1 MREVEMRMPPERL
14 SDSHTSKGNQLK
26 WEQDG
31 FWYKADAFGYESLA
45 EVLCSRILMHSS
57 LPAPVCYE
65 PVTVIYHG
73 KRYRGCR
80 SKNFK
85 GEQERLIP
93 VERLGRL
100 HTGLGLAQT
109 LARFAKTADRISYLV
124 DLVANITGL
133 MEFGSYLTQLLELDA
148 FFLNE
153 DRHTNN
159 IAVLYDE
166 QAGTYRPCPF
176 FDMGFSLFSDTL
188 QDYPLTEDYEACM
201 KRLKAKPFSR
211 DFDEQLDAA
220 NERYGCF
227 LKFDWSVEM
236 MCGELAR
243 LADEGNYTHEECRR
257 AEWVLRSQARKYA
270 YMMP

>member
-1 MREVEMRMPPERL
+1 MREVEIRMAPERF

-26 WEQDG
+26 WIQNG
-31 FWYKADAFGYESLA
+31 FWYKADAFGYESLS

-65 PVTVIYHG
+65 PVSIVYHG
-73 KRYRGCR
+73 RRYRGCR

-85 GEQERLIP
+85 GGQERLIP
-93 VERLGRL
+93 VERLCRL

-109 LARFAKTADRISYLV
+109 MARFSGTADRISYMV
-124 DLVANITGL
+124 DLVTNVTGL
-133 MEFGSYLTQLLELDA
+133 AEFGCYLAQLLELDA

-166 QAGTYRPCPF
+166 STGVYRLCPF
-176 FDMGFSLFSDTL
+176 FDMGLSLLADTA
-188 QDYPLTEDYEACM
+188 QDYPLGDDYEACM
-201 KRLKAKPFSR
+201 KRLQAKPFSR
-211 DFDEQLDAA
+211 DFDEQMDAA
-220 NERYGCF
+220 NERFGSF
-227 LKFDWSVEM
+227 LKFDWNVQQ
-236 MCGELAR
+236 MCGELMA
-243 LADEGNYTHEECRR
+243 LADEGAYAQKEISR
-257 AEWVLRSQARKYA
+257 AAWVLRNQARKYT